1 MELELEAGDIIAS
14 EGTKFTSR
22 VIQFMTRSH
31 WSHVGIVTP
40 NGEILEAT
48 TLDKDAPKDKPIRSV
63 KLHQFTEKTAN
74 VMVYRRKDPMT
85 DTQQD
90 EFDIASAESTIR
102 TYAIEQAIFSN
113 ALPTIKFLL
122 AIYFCVPCAMTIWY
136 LMMVNSQLAVIT
148 VGSKLLGILIVFWL
162 SLYYLLDWSFNCQWG
177 KHTVQKLYSKRKRGK
192 WLVDRDNNDMFC
204 SKLVARFDDLSGG
217 LLNLELNSLND
228 ARPIDVVNAAHQHYD
243 LMYQVEGP
251 VKSQKWW
258 PYVFFWLRR

>member
-1 MELELEAGDIIAS
+1 MQLELEAGDIIAS

-40 NGEILEAT
+40 NGKILEAT
-48 TLDKDAPKDKPIRSV
+48 TLDKNAPKDKPIRSV
-63 KLHQFTEKTAN
+63 KLHQFIENTAN
-74 VMVYRRKDPMT
+74 VMVYRRKVPMT
-85 DTQQD
+85 DAQQI
-90 EFDIASAESTIR
+90 EFDIASAESVMR
-102 TYAIEQAIFSN
+102 SYAIDQAIFSN

-122 AIYFCVPCAMTIWY
+122 AIYFGVPCAMTIWY
-136 LMMVNSQLAVIT
+136 LMITNSQLAAFT
-148 VGSKLLGILIVFWL
+148 VGSIFLGILIVFWL
-162 SLYYLLDWSFNCQWG
+162 SLYYFLDWSFNCQWG
-177 KHTVQKLYSKRKRGK
+177 KQTVQKLYNKTKRGQ

-228 ARPIDVVNAAHQHYD
+228 SRPIDVVNAAHQYYD
-243 LMYQVEGP
+243 LVYQVDGP

-258 PYVFFWLRR
+258 PFVSFWLRR